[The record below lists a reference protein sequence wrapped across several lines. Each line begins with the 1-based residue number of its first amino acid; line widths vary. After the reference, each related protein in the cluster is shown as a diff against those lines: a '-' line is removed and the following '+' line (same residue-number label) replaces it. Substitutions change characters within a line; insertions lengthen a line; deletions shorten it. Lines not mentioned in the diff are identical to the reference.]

1 MIQEE
6 TTLQINIGQIIQKK
20 KGKTLPKFL
29 VRLLEK
35 LIHQDELNEFLA
47 TDGKDKFGLDFVK
60 ASLKFLGINVKIIGE
75 ENLKIDENSRLCFV
89 SNHPLGG
96 IDGLTMLKVIGEKY
110 NGNVKV
116 IVNSFLAELPGL
128 APFVVPVDVAGGKIS
143 KELLNVNSI
152 FESDSQIIMFPA
164 QLCSRK
170 QHGVIKDLPWKR
182 RFITNSIKYDRTVV
196 PVYFDGLNS
205 KAFYNFA
212 RFSNLLSRFF
222 NIPGLAKLPMAFL
235 PHEMMKNRGKTFT
248 VVISSPNLAYS
259 PYELKELSYFAKSR
273 IKEQTY
279 SVDELLAG
287 VIQDIVYFELKPQI
301 APYKSL

>member
-1 MIQEE
+1 MIE
-6 TTLQINIGQIIQKK
+6 TAFQINIGQIIQKK
-20 KGKTLPKFL
+20 TGKTLPKVA

-47 TDGKDKFGLDFVK
+47 TDGKDKVGLDFVK

-89 SNHPLGG
+89 CNHPLGG
-96 IDGLTMLKVIGEKY
+96 IDGLIMLKVIGEKCD
-110 NGNVKV
+110 GNVKV

-170 QHGVIKDLPWKR
+170 QRGVIKDLPWKK
-182 RFITNSIKYDRTVV
+182 RFITHSIKYDRTVV

-205 KAFYNFA
+205 KAFYNFGK
-212 RFSNLLSRFF
+212 FSKFLSKLF
-222 NIPGLAKLPMAFL
+222 NVPGLAKLPMAFL

-248 VVISSPNLAYS
+248 IVIGDSNLAYS
-259 PYELKELSYFAKSR
+259 SYELKEFSYFAESR

-279 SVDELLAG
+279 SVDEFLAG
-287 VIQDIVYFELKPQI
+287 VIQDIVYFELKPQ
-301 APYKSL
+301 ATPYKSL